1 MIPFFFNLSI
11 LIIAACSES
20 TVTDLRTSASE
31 ESSSEIITTG
41 NSKKDQKEDS
51 SKETDNATK
60 SDIDV
65 GVFTAVRWDG
75 TVRGYA
81 YDVGDPSKAVD
92 VEIYLNDSS
101 TPVQKVTAN
110 QPGNINGVEG
120 SHQFI
125 AKLAPE
131 TINRGE
137 ETKISILALVDGK
150 KIELKDS
157 PQPPK
162 ALFPP
167 TAEDFYN
174 SDIAR
179 KLIACADCHVPNWT
193 IESAYLSLGDN
204 LPAEGGTRE
213 NNLFYLK
220 VSGNDHTGGN
230 LCNIVDGLCD
240 SIQSWWDMEFKEN

>member
-1 MIPFFFNLSI
+1 M
-11 LIIAACSES
+11 
-20 TVTDLRTSASE
+20 TDLRTSASE

-41 NSKKDQKEDS
+41 NSKKDQKKDS

-60 SDIDV
+60 ADKDV
-65 GVFTAVRWDG
+65 GVFTALRWDG

-81 YDVGDPSKAVD
+81 YDIGDPDKAVD
-92 VEIYLNDSS
+92 VEIYLNDPP

-110 QPGNINGVEG
+110 QPGTTANVEG

-125 AKLAPE
+125 AKFAPE
-131 TINRGE
+131 TITRGE
-137 ETKISILALVDGK
+137 ETKISIFTLIDGK

-167 TAEDFYN
+167 IAEDFYN
-174 SDIAR
+174 SELAR
-179 KLIACADCHVPNWT
+179 TLIACADCHVPNWT
-193 IESAYLSLGDN
+193 RESAYLSLGDN
-204 LPAEGGTRE
+204 LPAEGGTRT

-230 LCNIVDGLCD
+230 LCDIVDGLCD
-240 SIQSWWDMEFKEN
+240 SIQSWWDMEFGEN